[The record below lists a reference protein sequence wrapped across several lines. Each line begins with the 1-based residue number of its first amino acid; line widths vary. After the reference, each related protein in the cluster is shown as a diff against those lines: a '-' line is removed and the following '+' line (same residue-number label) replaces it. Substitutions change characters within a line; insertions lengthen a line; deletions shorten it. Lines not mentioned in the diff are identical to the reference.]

1 MHLAFR
7 AEVSSLEGALNGVPQ
22 ILDLLKQY
30 SIKASFILSLGPDF
44 SDSLFKGAVSR
55 TLLRGFSS
63 SNIEKEAEDNLLA
76 IADDGHEVGVSPYD
90 PGGWRSKGAY
100 GDMHYTRDAMEHS
113 LAAFQRLFG
122 RAPRLHGATGWQVN
136 PNLFTLEQS
145 FGFSYASDVRGKTLF
160 FPSLQNVTSLCLQ
173 IPTTLPTFDEMLKR
187 DDVGEHNV
195 DQYLFAESQ
204 RVLPHGEVFS
214 INADDVARGL
224 LPALERLIVMWKGSQ
239 WEFHTFARLVDG
251 LDKSRL
257 KRHRVGWAQVE
268 GLDQHVAMQSL
279 PLE

>member
-1 MHLAFR
+1 LHLAFR
-7 AEVSSLEGALNGVPQ
+7 VEVSSLGGALSGVPK
-22 ILDLLKQY
+22 ILELLKQY
-30 SIKASFILSLGPDF
+30 DIQASFILSLGPDF
-44 SDSLFKGAVSR
+44 SNTYLKGVVSR

-63 SNIEKEAEDNLLA
+63 WNIEKEAGDNLRE
-76 IADDGHEVGVSPYD
+76 IADAGHEVGVAPYD
-90 PGGWRSKGAY
+90 PGGWRSEAAY
-100 GDMHYTRDAMEHS
+100 GDMNYTREAMEQS
-113 LAAFQRLFG
+113 LGAFQRLFG
-122 RAPRLHGATGWQVN
+122 RAPRLHGSTGWQVN
-136 PNLFTLEQS
+136 PHLFTLEQR

-160 FPSLQNVTSLCLQ
+160 FPSLQNATSLCLQ
-173 IPTTLPTFDEMLKR
+173 IPTTLPTFDEMLR
-187 DDVGEHNV
+187 QDGVGKHNV

-214 INADDVARGL
+214 VNADDVSRGL

-239 WEFHTFARLVDG
+239 WEFHTFARLVDS

-257 KRHRVGWAQVE
+257 KRHLVGWTQVE